1 MAVTLQPELI
11 STCVPKSAKAI
22 GENWPAIEQV
32 LQSLGVLSDSAAIA
46 AAATILVECPGFVP
60 RMEIGGPDYYRRM
73 YWFNE
78 RVRNQLGNVTIDDA
92 VRYCGRG
99 YAQITGRANY
109 AAIGY
114 QLGLDLLGN
123 PDLAIEPN
131 VAASIFGAFF
141 KMKRIR
147 KVADGGDWVQV
158 RKLWNGG
165 ANGLDGFLF
174 YVQKLQAGLAQ
185 ARAAA
190 EVTIQ

>member
-1 MAVTLQPELI
+1 VILKPEI
-11 STCVPKSAKAI
+11 VAMCVPKSERAI
-22 GENWPAIEQV
+22 RENWPTIEQV
-32 LQSLGVLSDSAAIA
+32 LESLGELTDKSAIA
-46 AAATILVECPGFVP
+46 AAATVLVECPAFRPQV
-60 RMEIGGPDYYRRM
+60 ELGGPDYYRRM

-78 RVRNQLGNVTIDDA
+78 RVRHELGNITIDDA

-99 YAQITGRANY
+99 YAQLTGRANY

-114 QLGLDLLGN
+114 QLGLDMLAD
-123 PDLAIEPN
+123 PDLALEPN

-147 KVADGGDWVQV
+147 KVADAGDWVQV

-165 ANGLDGFLF
+165 TNNLAGFLF
-174 YVQKLQAGLAQ
+174 YVKKLQAALAE

-190 EVTIQ
+190 DMRIQ